1 MGLDSII
8 DNDKEYKSTI
18 NYILI
23 NNGVCRTMKEINYSM
38 NKNIDDAQRQGK
50 TLYEDIRKKNPNYQ
64 KALENKKKE
73 EERKRKEE
81 EERRILGKPKFGN
94 NKY

>member
-23 NNGVCRTMKEINYSM
+23 NNGVCRTMKEINYSL
-38 NKNIDDAQRQGK
+38 NKNIDDAIRRNK
-50 TLYEDIRKKNPNYQ
+50 PLYEDIRKKNPNYQ
-64 KALENKKKE
+64 KALENKKKREE
-73 EERKRKEE
+73 EERKSK
-81 EERRILGKPKFGN
+81 LDKPKFGN

>member
-23 NNGVCRTMKEINYSM
+23 NNGVSRTMKEINYSM
-38 NKNIDDAQRQGK
+38 NKNIDDAIRQGK

-64 KALENKKKE
+64 KALENKK
-73 EERKRKEE
+73 RKEE
-81 EERRILGKPKFGN
+81 EERKSKLGKPKFGN

>member
-1 MGLDSII
+1 MGLSII

-73 EERKRKEE
+73 EERKRKKKKKKG
-81 EERRILGKPKFGN
+81 RGKKKKKEG
-94 NKY
+94 Y